1 MLLTIHPLNR
11 YNTLE
16 IKLEREV
23 TSMNY
28 PFSKKSFISRLVSL
42 TLVMLLM
49 LTMLGGCSLLPSKT
63 TNEPS
68 TEPSE
73 DVSANQ
79 PNIVDEPET
88 TEAPTTEA
96 TVPPTTEAKKEN
108 VAVVREQTSIR
119 SSPSSGSRV
128 NAQVDAGEELEVLRI
143 ESIGEVKWAWVSSDT
158 LNIMGWVVVD
168 MLDMSNVTLDYND
181 NSTPANSDS
190 NESTTGTTQPA
201 GNDSINSIT
210 GTGTGT
216 TPANS
221 QVGTVN
227 TNTLNIRASA
237 SINGDKVGTYTFGDR
252 ITILETSNGWG
263 RTDKGWVSMKYVTLG
278 TTTGGTTNSG
288 GTGNATITGSGVN
301 VRSGAGTDYPVVATA
316 QKGESVTIHETTT
329 VGTTQWG
336 RTDKGWI
343 CMDYVSVTGSIG
355 TTGGTG
361 TGASGTATVTGNGL
375 NIRSGAGTD
384 YNIVGSL
391 SKGDNVT
398 ILETVTIGTS
408 KWGRI
413 RQGWIC
419 LDYVRM
425 N

>member
-28 PFSKKSFISRLVSL
+28 PFSKKSTLSRFVSL

-68 TEPSE
+68 TDPSE

-79 PNIVDEPET
+79 PNIVDE
-88 TEAPTTEA
+88 TESTEPSTKA

-108 VAVVREQTSIR
+108 MAVVKEQTSIR

-190 NESTTGTTQPA
+190 GETTAATTQPA

-210 GTGTGT
+210 GTGNGT

-237 SINGDKVGTYTFGDR
+237 STNADKVGTYTFGDR

-263 RTDKGWVSMKYVTLG
+263 RTDKGWVSMNYVTLG
-278 TTTGGTTNSG
+278 TTTGGTTTSG
-288 GTGNATITGSGVN
+288 GTGNATITGNAVN
-301 VRSGAGTDYPVVATA
+301 VRSGAGTDYPIVASA
-316 QKGESVTIHETTT
+316 KKGETVTIHETAT

-355 TTGGTG
+355 TSGGTG
-361 TGASGTATVTGNGL
+361 TAASGTATVTGNGL

-391 SKGDNVT
+391 SKGDTVT

-413 RQGWIC
+413 SQGWIC